1 MKMLETAVAELK
13 GEKILTTI
21 EPELDL
27 QVNALIPDDYIE
39 DPELRMSI
47 YRKISMA
54 KNTKA
59 LVHILDELKDRF
71 GPPNEKTKNLLKIME
86 LKLIA
91 MKLFISKIQNMAGK
105 IKVLFAPD
113 TPVTP
118 ENIFSLY
125 ESRKKYLKFLPEG
138 GIELDL
144 RGKNWRNIFRELKE
158 LMEELVDTDIK
169 SAG

>member
-1 MKMLETAVAELK
+1 
-13 GEKILTTI
+13 
-21 EPELDL
+21 
-27 QVNALIPDDYIE
+27 
-39 DPELRMSI
+39 
-47 YRKISMA
+47 
-54 KNTKA
+54 
-59 LVHILDELKDRF
+59 
-71 GPPNEKTKNLLKIME
+71 ME

-91 MKLFISKIQNMAGK
+91 MKLFISKIQSMAGK
-105 IKVLFAPD
+105 IKILFSPD

-144 RGKNWRNIFRELKE
+144 RGKNWRNIFRELKG
-158 LMEELVDTDIK
+158 LMEELDDTDIK